1 MDLKLI
7 PHPDSRPAAV
17 RFVTVQLFPET
28 RGLRLTYIV
37 EADPP
42 HLVLPAPQKPYRA
55 DDLWQTTCFELFVR
69 AEGETYQEFNFSP
82 SSQWAAYSF
91 EAYRRGREPLPLDEP
106 PVVRCWEE
114 PFGLLTSVWAPVELE
129 AGARLGC
136 SAIIEEPDG
145 PRSYWAVAH
154 PAGEPDFHHPDC
166 FQVELPPP
174 ATP

>member
-7 PHPDSRPAAV
+7 PHPDSPPAAV
-17 RFVTVQLFPET
+17 RFVTVQLFREG
-28 RGLRLTYIV
+28 RGLHLHYIV
-37 EADPP
+37 EAEPAQ
-42 HLVLPAPQKPYRA
+42 LVLPAPQKPYRA

-69 AEGETYQEFNFSP
+69 AGGEAYQEFNFSP
-82 SSQWAAYSF
+82 SSQWAAYRF
-91 EAYRRGREPLPLDEP
+91 ESYRDGREPLPVDEP

-114 PFGLLTSVWAPVELE
+114 PFGLLASVWAPVAPE

-136 SAIIEEPDG
+136 SAIIEEAG
-145 PRSYWAVAH
+145 GNRSYWAVAH

-166 FQVELPPP
+166 FRVELPSP